1 MFWSRVTAAER
12 GRLRTDGERGAAA
25 VEFALTV
32 IPLLMIVF
40 GVIHFGFAM
49 AQKASL
55 NSSVRTGARYGSVNL
70 YNSVADPHS
79 CAKTITRA
87 KDGITT
93 LGMSASAVHF
103 KVYRGADQTAAM
115 AAPLLCDESTSA
127 SSPAGLKPP
136 CQGGTDS
143 DNLYVV
149 ATYTSNL
156 LGVPFTGIS
165 KTINFQSV
173 GAYRCEYTS

>member
-1 MFWSRVTAAER
+1 MFWSRVTGTLARRRRA
-12 GRLRTDGERGAAA
+12 DDRGAAA

-55 NSSVRTGARYGSVNL
+55 TSSVRTGARYGSVNL
-70 YNSVADPHS
+70 YNSTADPHS
-79 CAKTITRA
+79 CAKTIARA

-93 LGMSASAVHF
+93 LGMSASAVRF
-103 KVYRGADQTAAM
+103 KVYRGADQTSAM
-115 AAPLLCDESTSA
+115 AAPFLCDESTSA
-127 SSPAGLKPP
+127 SSPEGLKPP
-136 CQGGTDS
+136 CKGGTDS

-149 ATYTSNL
+149 ANYTSNL